1 MTNEE
6 IQQLLRLREF
16 AMQFYHKLGS
26 TWQNAPAAL
35 MKTQEAGRFSSSVA
49 KSIEDILKNYVNFED

>member
-16 AMQFYHKLGS
+16 AIKFYQKLGP
-26 TWQNAPAAL
+26 TWQTSPTA
-35 MKTQEAGRFSSSVA
+35 MIKTQEAGHFSSSVA
-49 KSIEDILKNYVNFED
+49 KSIEDILKSYVNFED